1 LQAGVITPLL
11 LELFSAD
18 VKQLTPGKRLRAL
31 RALESFLVRRT
42 ICRMTTK
49 DYNRLIQELLPRLAK
64 AIDNADDIVVD
75 FLAGQTADSREWP
88 GDEKLIQAMLELP
101 LYRLLTRGR
110 MRMILES
117 VEEKMRTPKSE
128 EPQVYRGTL
137 TIEHVL
143 PQEWKANWP
152 LEQLET
158 PENPEEY
165 HRRIDTR
172 ERLKHT
178 IGNLTL
184 ITGKLNP
191 ALSNGQWEDKR
202 VGLQEHSTLFLNK
215 HLLAKWGAGPFG
227 EAEIGDRGFE
237 LAKLTIQV
245 WPGPGKL

>member
-1 LQAGVITPLL
+1 
-11 LELFSAD
+11 
-18 VKQLTPGKRLRAL
+18 
-31 RALESFLVRRT
+31 
-42 ICRMTTK
+42 
-49 DYNRLIQELLPRLAK
+49 LAK

-165 HRRIDTR
+165 RVPSADRHARATEAHDWQSYTD
-172 ERLKHT
+172 
-178 IGNLTL
+178 N
-184 ITGKLNP
+184 
-191 ALSNGQWEDKR
+191 WEA
-202 VGLQEHSTLFLNK
+202 ES
-215 HLLAKWGAGPFG
+215 GPFKWAVG
-227 EAEIGDRGFE
+227 RQAGWIAG
-237 LAKLTIQV
+237 A
-245 WPGPGKL
+245 